1 MEPPTLDRQEIQL
14 RLFCGK
20 HRSAFK
26 WTCLTC
32 TFENKSYWDICE
44 LCDTCRIF
52 QQGDTKKVP
61 LRKKNLLEQR
71 SYSSSS

>member
-1 MEPPTLDRQEIQL
+1 MNLPMEKNELQL

-20 HRSAFK
+20 HRSLFQ

-44 LCDTCRIF
+44 VCDTRRIF
-52 QQGDTKKVP
+52 LCGESTKAP
-61 LRKKNLLEQR
+61 LRKKNLL
-71 SYSSSS
+71 SKDGY